1 MQYFFKITIFNN
13 RNKFFGG
20 QVMGLK
26 FDGRYLKDGGKTLA
40 NVYRDAL
47 KEGSS
52 SGGKTLGNLY
62 RDIVKEGS
70 SSGGKSLCNISRGD
84 IKEGSSS
91 GGRKLI
97 SLKDAAKKI
106 GSSGQGPTVAL
117 VWWFFGK

>member
-1 MQYFFKITIFNN
+1 
-13 RNKFFGG
+13 
-20 QVMGLK
+20 MGLK

-70 SSGGKSLCNISRGD
+70 SSGG
-84 IKEGSSS
+84 
-91 GGRKLI
+91 RKLI
-97 SLKDAAKKI
+97 SLNDAAKKI

>member
-1 MQYFFKITIFNN
+1 MIQEKIKKILP
-13 RNKFFGG
+13 G
-20 QVMGLK
+20 
-26 FDGRYLKDGGKTLA
+26 
-40 NVYRDAL
+40 
-47 KEGSS
+47 
-52 SGGKTLGNLY
+52 
-62 RDIVKEGS
+62 GS

>member
-1 MQYFFKITIFNN
+1 
-13 RNKFFGG
+13 
-20 QVMGLK
+20 MGLK

-52 SGGKTLGNLY
+52 SAGRTLGNLY

-70 SSGGKSLCNISRGD
+70 SSSGKSLCNVSRGD
-84 IKEGSSS
+84 IREGSSS

-97 SLKDAAKKI
+97 SLKDAAKKSWI
-106 GSSGQGPTVAL
+106 FCSGTICCISMVVL
-117 VWWFFGK
+117 WKIDFI